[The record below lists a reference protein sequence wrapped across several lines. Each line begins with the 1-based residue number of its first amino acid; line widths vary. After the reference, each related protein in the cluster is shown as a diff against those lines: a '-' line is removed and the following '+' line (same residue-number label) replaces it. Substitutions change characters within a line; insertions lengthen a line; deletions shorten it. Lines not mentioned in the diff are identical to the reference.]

1 MTLENTLNNFATY
14 NYNWVFGVLSPRQV
28 PYPES
33 YENGPAV
40 PIIKSGGFP
49 DKPVTTLIED
59 ATNTNVEFFI
69 DNVITDYLVAPNPGT
84 SFSNAIQLEFTV
96 TEPQSVGLF
105 FQTFLVLFPN
115 TLRIHL

>member
-1 MTLENTLNNFATY
+1 MPLENTLNNFATY

-49 DKPVTTLIED
+49 DKAVTTLIEMQPKLML
-59 ATNTNVEFFI
+59 N
-69 DNVITDYLVAPNPGT
+69 
-84 SFSNAIQLEFTV
+84 
-96 TEPQSVGLF
+96 
-105 FQTFLVLFPN
+105 FLLIMLSLN
-115 TLRIHL
+115 I